1 MGEFVEKSVWKNV
14 IVFIDFIL
22 FSNTQGGELDWH
34 SG

>member
-22 FSNTQGGELDWH
+22 FSNTQGGEFTTAF
-34 SG
+34 